1 MYYESGYFEI
11 PGKNVKGM
19 EIFPVSGSFP
29 RNVQKGELHDQYRWV
44 INYNLLIYS
53 ESCLKYAGEGLFIR
67 NSYS

>member
-11 PGKNVKGM
+11 FGKNVKKM

-29 RNVQKGELHDQYRWV
+29 RNVQKGELPGQYRWV

-53 ESCLKYAGEGLFIR
+53 EAA
-67 NSYS
+67 